1 MEGENMVWPGD
12 SKLTKIGQKLRMRHF
27 LKRLREVEKLRPIDT
42 NSGRG
47 DVAIGFLTCHRHV
60 GMMMLAAKSFY
71 HFSGIICP
79 LYVWD
84 DGSLLPSDRDRLRR
98 LFPNA
103 CILRKSELDMKMLAQ
118 YPLTASFAERR
129 LKNYEVYAPSLKIFG
144 PLASPNAPTRFIL
157 SDSDAFFFDWPQT
170 IIDWLE
176 ESHPT
181 NRYIAPMSG
190 HDNVSEDELNG
201 LYAKLHL
208 SSCPRINSGLLLLHR
223 ASFKLHILEQ
233 ILEWYQDRSYAWDI
247 EQTIY
252 RILLASSDS
261 KPFNQDDY
269 VLCLRKYNAVC
280 HHFFTSVIEDEP
292 VVRKKIINLLEY
304 IRDSERRHKPP
315 VIAAKE
321 SRRTRVPSTPEKGM

>member
-1 MEGENMVWPGD
+1 MVWPGE
-12 SKLTKIGQKLRMRHF
+12 SKLTKIGKKLQMRRF
-27 LKRLREVEKLRPIDT
+27 LVQLKQVADLHPVDT
-42 NSGRG
+42 ASGRR

-60 GMMMLAAKSFY
+60 SMMMLAAKSFY

-84 DGSLLPSDRDRLRR
+84 DGSLLSSDWDCLRR

-118 YPLTASFAERR
+118 YPLTASFAEQR

-144 PLASPNAPTRFIL
+144 PLASPNVPDRFIL
-157 SDSDAFFFDWPQT
+157 SDSDAFFFDWPQA
-170 IIDWLE
+170 IIDWLD
-176 ESHPT
+176 ESHST

-190 HDNVSEDELNG
+190 HDNVSEEELNG
-201 LYAKLHL
+201 LYAKLGL
-208 SSCPRINSGLLLLHR
+208 SACPRINSGLLLLDR
-223 ASFKLHILEQ
+223 TLFKLHILEQ
-233 ILEWYQDRSYAWDI
+233 ILEWYQDCSYAWDI

-261 KPFNQDDY
+261 KPLNQDDY

-304 IRDSERRHKPP
+304 IKDSERRHKPP
-315 VIAAKE
+315 VVAAQI
-321 SRRTRVPSTPEKGM
+321 